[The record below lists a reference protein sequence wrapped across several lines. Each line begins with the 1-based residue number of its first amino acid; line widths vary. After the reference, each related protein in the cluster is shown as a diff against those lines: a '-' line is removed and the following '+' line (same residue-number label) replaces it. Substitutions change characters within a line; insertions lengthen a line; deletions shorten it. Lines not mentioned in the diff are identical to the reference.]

1 MHKPNPK
8 HTLDEVLKSLQ
19 DLIRNELLDDASSVR
34 KPTAA
39 DERSDSQAAVTTTA
53 DLGREPLASSDAPA
67 PAAERLDLP
76 QVIESLHA
84 LVTDELAVGTEQGV
98 GDGAAR
104 DLGTEDPGASA
115 LAPET
120 PGAAAQTEEALAS
133 LDGSPHPVPPE
144 GLQEELPLF
153 APPTAGDEIAA
164 YDVPPA
170 PAPAPDASPPEAHGA
185 EPPAAAAD
193 DGASADSIELAD
205 PFSLPPARSAP
216 SSDPAPAPA
225 PEEIELQALH
235 ADDIPVLED
244 IALPPPGET
253 PAPPPS
259 ARRPDPSQAHA
270 LAVRVVARLN
280 IELRKSGERP
290 LDARIIK
297 RLELLLREA
306 LEQPMQSAE

>member
-34 KPTAA
+34 RPAAA
-39 DERSDSQAAVTTTA
+39 DEKSDSQAAVTTTA
-53 DLGREPLASSDAPA
+53 DLGKEHLASGDAPA

-84 LVTDELAVGTEQGV
+84 LVTDELAVDPEQSV
-98 GDGAAR
+98 GDGAVR
-104 DLGTEDPGASA
+104 DLATQDHGASA

-120 PGAAAQTEEALAS
+120 PGPEAQADDAS
-133 LDGSPHPVPPE
+133 LDGSPRPIPPE

-153 APPTAGDEIAA
+153 TPSAAGAEIAT

-170 PAPAPDASPPEAHGA
+170 PAPDALPPEALAEAVDHGT
-185 EPPAAAAD
+185 
-193 DGASADSIELAD
+193 SANAFELAE
-205 PFSLPPARSAP
+205 PFSLPPARAVP
-216 SSDPAPAPA
+216 SSDPALVPDA
-225 PEEIELQALH
+225 IERQALH

-244 IALPPPGET
+244 IVLPPPSET
-253 PAPPPS
+253 PAPPPG
-259 ARRPDPSQAHA
+259 ALQLDPSQAHA

-280 IELRKSGERP
+280 IELRQSGERP
-290 LDARIIK
+290 LDARIIQ
-297 RLELLLREA
+297 RLERLLREA
-306 LEQPMQSAE
+306 LEQPMQSAK